1 MKNGQIRSYFWSVF
15 SCIRSQSKYRKIRT
29 RNNSRN
35 TAQEFS
41 IENYSKEK
49 RREKMFYFS
58 LFELFSILFLFSQ
71 MLNTPIYA
79 SPALKS
85 KFPDHSGFIK
95 STRHS
100 LTLSRKL
107 PYFPS
112 FFEIEQGFVYRIPF
126 IDCNFNLKISWGKMC
141 RFCQYHE
148 IVGNEAK
155 RANRYFK
162 KTKHCKFSEK
172 RTFFTP

>member
-1 MKNGQIRSYFWSVF
+1 MAKYGVISGPYFPVFVVSPNTGKYGPEITQETQLKNLVL
-15 SCIRSQSKYRKIRT
+15 KIT
-29 RNNSRN
+29 V
-35 TAQEFS
+35 
-41 IENYSKEK
+41 K
-49 RREKMFYFS
+49 RREEKMFYFS
-58 LFELFSILFLFSQ
+58 LFELFSIVFLFSQ

-85 KFPDHSGFIK
+85 KFLDHSGFIK

-148 IVGNEAK
+148 IVGNKAK

-162 KTKHCKFSEK
+162 KIKHCKFSEK